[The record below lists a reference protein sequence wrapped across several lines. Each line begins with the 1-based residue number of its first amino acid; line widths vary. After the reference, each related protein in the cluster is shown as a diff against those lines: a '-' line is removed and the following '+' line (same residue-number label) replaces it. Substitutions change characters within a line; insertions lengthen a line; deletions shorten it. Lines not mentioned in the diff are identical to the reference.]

1 MWVWWFY
8 ATGTERVHQLDAAC
22 VLAEPEPSYV
32 RAPNGAVNMAEV
44 TDGNA
49 SSGMENWMG
58 DLPEGLHSVPL
69 NHLAIPGSHDSCSY
83 TISPQAEIA
92 PDNEY
97 YGNKLMKL
105 LGPIG
110 KQIMYSWS
118 VTQNITTKEQLQAG
132 IRYFDLRI
140 AVRKD
145 PKDENLYLIHGL
157 FGAVV
162 DNFLVEVRDFLE
174 GHRTEVILL
183 HFQHFYNMTDAD
195 HNRLLNKLTSAFG
208 PLMCQFTTNLG
219 NITLASLWRRGYQ
232 MITFYGHEKLAK
244 YHPYLWPT
252 SYIPNPWPDDDE
264 AARLVT
270 FWDRTL
276 QQGRDPKK
284 FFVLQGVGTPQPSTV
299 TMHICNSLRVYIAPK
314 VNAALE
320 SWLSS
325 QTPGGENHT
334 CNVVMSDFVEMND
347 YKIPKMVVELN
358 QKLLESTS
366 IALGDEMV

>member
-1 MWVWWFY
+1 MWVWWIY
-8 ATGTERVHQLDAAC
+8 ATGTKHAHQLEGAC
-22 VLAEPEPSYV
+22 VLAEPANDRTASDGSV
-32 RAPNGAVNMAEV
+32 DMAAV
-44 TDGNA
+44 TDEDV
-49 SSGMENWMG
+49 SSQMENWMG
-58 DLPEGLHSVPL
+58 NLPEELHNVPL

-97 YGNKLMKL
+97 YGNKLLKL

-132 IRYFDLRI
+132 IRYFDIRI

-145 PKDENLYLIHGL
+145 PKDDNLYLVHGL

-162 DNFLVEVRDFLE
+162 DNFLVEVKEFLE
-174 GHRTEVILL
+174 SHKKEVILV

-195 HNRLLNKLTSAFG
+195 HNRLLNKLTSVFG
-208 PLMCQFTTNLG
+208 PLMCQFTTDLD

-252 SYIPNPWPDDDE
+252 SYIPNPWPDDDDST
-264 AARLVT
+264 RLVT
-270 FWDRTL
+270 FWNQTL
-276 QQGRDPKK
+276 QQGRDPKA
-284 FFVLQGVGTPQPSTV
+284 FFVLQAVGTPQPSTV
-299 TMHICNSLRVYIAPK
+299 TMHICNSLRFLKAGFQAKCP
-314 VNAALE
+314 E
-320 SWLSS
+320 S
-325 QTPGGENHT
+325 GNHT
-334 CNVVMSDFVEMND
+334 CNIIMSDFVEMNN
-347 YKIPKMVVELN
+347 YRIPRMVVEMN
-358 QKLLESTS
+358 QKLLENVPASE
-366 IALGDEMV
+366 GEEMM